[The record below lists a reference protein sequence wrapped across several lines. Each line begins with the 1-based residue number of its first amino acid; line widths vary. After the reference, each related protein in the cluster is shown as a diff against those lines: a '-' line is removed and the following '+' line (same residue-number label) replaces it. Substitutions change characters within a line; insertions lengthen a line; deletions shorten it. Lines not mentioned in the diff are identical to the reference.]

1 VFLFAMLK
9 SILTSRSTLEEL
21 QKVAPLHNDGAILL
35 QRSLE
40 VTENSLQI
48 PSESYHYSLAND
60 QRVLATL

>member
-1 VFLFAMLK
+1 MHDVFLFAMLK
-9 SILTSRSTLEEL
+9 SILTSRSSLEEL
-21 QKVAPLHNDGAILL
+21 HIDGAILL

-48 PSESYHYSLAND
+48 PSEIYQYPLAND